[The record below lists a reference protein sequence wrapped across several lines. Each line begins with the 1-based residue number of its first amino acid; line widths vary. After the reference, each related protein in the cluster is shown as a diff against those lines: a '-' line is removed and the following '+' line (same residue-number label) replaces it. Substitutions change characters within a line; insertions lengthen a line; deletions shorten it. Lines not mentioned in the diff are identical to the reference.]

1 MVKKILL
8 ICAAIFLGAN
18 LGLISGLMP
27 IYLII
32 SFSINKIFTD
42 REWLGYGVIASASLI
57 TAVTGGIL
65 AYIYTYRKKRDHEDV
80 PLYVMCFVWSFVAA
94 ALLAAIGLYICSA
107 KEGYRLG

>member
-1 MVKKILL
+1 MTKKILL
-8 ICAAIFLGAN
+8 ICAAMLLGLN

-32 SFSINKIFTD
+32 
-42 REWLGYGVIASASLI
+42 GVILFEDGLKTVIIASASLI

-80 PLYVMCFVWSFVAA
+80 PTYVMCFVWSFVAG
-94 ALLAAIGLYICSA
+94 ALLAAIGLYIYSA

>member
-1 MVKKILL
+1 MTKKILL
-8 ICAAIFLGAN
+8 ICAAIFLGTN

-32 SFSINKIFTD
+32 DVILFEDGLKTV
-42 REWLGYGVIASASLI
+42 VIASASLI

-94 ALLAAIGLYICSA
+94 ALLAAIGLYVYSA

>member
-1 MVKKILL
+1 MTKKILL

-18 LGLISGLMP
+18 LGIISGLMP

-32 SFSINKIFTD
+32 SVILFEDGLKTV
-42 REWLGYGVIASASLI
+42 VIASSSLL
-57 TAVTGGIL
+57 TAVVSGVL

-94 ALLAAIGLYICSA
+94 ALLAAIGLYVYSA
-107 KEGYRLG
+107 KEG

>member
-1 MVKKILL
+1 MTRKILL
-8 ICAAIFLGAN
+8 IFAAIFLGAN
-18 LGLISGLMP
+18 LGLISCLMP

-32 SFSINKIFTD
+32 GVILFEDGLKTV
-42 REWLGYGVIASASLI
+42 VIASASLI
-57 TAVTGGIL
+57 TAVVSGIL

-94 ALLAAIGLYICSA
+94 ALLAAIGLYVYSA

>member
-1 MVKKILL
+1 MTKKILL

-18 LGLISGLMP
+18 LGIISGLMP

-32 SFSINKIFTD
+32 SVILFEDGLKTV
-42 REWLGYGVIASASLI
+42 VIASSSLL
-57 TAVTGGIL
+57 TAVVSGVL

-94 ALLAAIGLYICSA
+94 ALLAAIGLYVYSA